1 MKKYILLLSYSLLC
15 STMLAQTKGLPELI
29 QGILQHS
36 PALKGQRN
44 LIKMGQ
50 VKTQIQESYAK
61 PIIGAEI
68 GITRIDPVA
77 KASFNFGGGNSTLQ
91 FQPNMNYNSQFV
103 ANHVLY
109 DWGRNAMAIEKT
121 RLETQLSQAQ
131 VEQQEFQMGFQI
143 ANLYQ
148 QIIFNKKAILVQKSQ
163 LKRLENNFQVIQ
175 QQIALG
181 EAIEYDKISQQVK
194 IANQESKILES
205 ENQVARMLDYLST
218 LLGAN
223 AEVYLVENPQIW
235 QAQTAKPIES
245 FSNPEISQIKA
256 QEEIINKS
264 IELAKSENTPTLAGL
279 ATLGLKNGYVPRIN
293 GETPSFG
300 DDFKVNSV
308 LGLKLSIPI
317 YAGKRASY
325 QTELA
330 TIQKERVAFQL
341 EDAQE
346 KLGTEWRQAQLN
358 QQNYVRKA
366 ATQKEV
372 VAQALYALEL
382 ANTRFKQGLI
392 RRIELDQAES
402 ILEES
407 QLMQAQFDY
416 QVNLQQLELY
426 RIQGIKIW

>member
-1 MKKYILLLSYSLLC
+1 MKKYIILLTYCLC
-15 STMLAQTKGLPELI
+15 ANALWAQSKGLPELI

-44 LIKMGQ
+44 LIKMGL
-50 VKTQIQESYAK
+50 VKTQIQESYNK
-61 PIIGAEI
+61 PIIGAEV
-68 GITRIDPVA
+68 GVTRIDPVA
-77 KASFNFGGGNSTLQ
+77 KASFNFGGANSTLQ

-131 VEQQEFQMGFQI
+131 VEQQEFQLGFQI

-148 QIIFNKKAILVQKSQ
+148 QIIFNRKAIQVQKSQ
-163 LKRLENNFQVIQ
+163 LKRLENNLQVILKQ
-175 QQIALG
+175 VSLG

-205 ENQVARMLDYLST
+205 ENQVARMVDYLST

-223 AEVYLVENPQIW
+223 AEAYLVEIPPVW
-235 QAQTAKPIES
+235 QVQKEKPIES
-245 FSNPEISQIKA
+245 FTNPEITQIKA
-256 QEEIINKS
+256 QEDIINKS
-264 IELAKSENTPTLAGL
+264 IELAKSENTPTLAGI

-293 GETPSFG
+293 GETPAFA

-317 YAGKRASY
+317 YSGKRAFY

-330 TIQKERVAFQL
+330 MIQKERIALQL
-341 EDAQE
+341 EDTQE

-358 QQNYVRKA
+358 YQNYLKKSS
-366 ATQKEV
+366 TQKEV
-372 VAQALYALEL
+372 VTQAQYALDL

-392 RRIELDQAES
+392 RRIELDQAET

-407 QLMQAQFDY
+407 QLMQAQYDY
-416 QVNLQQLELY
+416 QLNLQQLELY

>member
-1 MKKYILLLSYSLLC
+1 MKKYILLLSYTLLSSSL
-15 STMLAQTKGLPELI
+15 LAQTKGLPELI

-36 PALKGQRN
+36 PVLKGQRN

-50 VKTQIQESYAK
+50 VKTQIQESYGK

-68 GITRIDPVA
+68 GVTRIDPVA
-77 KASFNFGGGNSTLQ
+77 KASFNFGGANSTLQ

-103 ANHVLY
+103 VNHVLY

-131 VEQQEFQMGFQI
+131 IEQQEFQMGFQI
-143 ANLYQ
+143 ASLYQ
-148 QIIFNKKAILVQKSQ
+148 QIIFNKKAIQVQKSQ
-163 LKRLENNFQVIQ
+163 LKRLESNFQIIQ
-175 QQIALG
+175 KQLALG

-223 AEVYLVENPQIW
+223 AEAYLVENPQIW

-245 FSNPEISQIKA
+245 FTNPEITQIKA
-256 QEEIINKS
+256 QEEIVNKS

-317 YAGKRASY
+317 YAGKRAFY

-330 TIQKERVAFQL
+330 TIQKERIAFQL

-346 KLGTEWRQAQLN
+346 KLGTDWRQAQLN
-358 QQNYVRKA
+358 HQNYVKKA

-372 VAQALYALEL
+372 VAQAQYALDL
-382 ANTRFKQGLI
+382 ASTRFKQGLI